1 MKEIELAADAIAVAK
16 KGLAQKTKA
25 RAMHK
30 ERATNVLLGNKSVFH
45 RGVNKD
51 GHAPVD
57 SSKALQTFSLM
68 RRHRAQICPNLKI
81 SFPTTRSRC

>member
-1 MKEIELAADAIAVAK
+1 MKEIEDWLLMSLLLRKA
-16 KGLAQKTKA
+16 GLAQRAKA

-30 ERATNVLLGNKSVFH
+30 ERATNVLLGNKSMFH

-57 SSKALQTFSLM
+57 SNKALQTFSLM
-68 RRHRAQICPNLKI
+68 RRHRAQI
-81 SFPTTRSRC
+81 